1 MMRNILLT
9 EASSS
14 LGKKILLGK
23 NGRVWSET
31 VTVFDIKTVGKL
43 NLVCAIRKIEIY
55 KLLKRAGF
63 SALFYKNK

>member
-9 EASSS
+9 EASRG
-14 LGKKILLGK
+14 LGPKILLGM
-23 NGRVWSET
+23 GECESDT
-31 VTVFDIKTVGKL
+31 VKVFDIKTVGTL

-55 KLLKRAGF
+55 KLLKRVSF